1 MVYVWCEGLLSA
13 RERDKCVISGDLREQ
28 SLQALIDKRRPLL
41 YEGFRQSKTFDCRRI
56 ITPWVVCPPHQG
68 CIRTRAFAI
77 LPDGSPY
84 CNLHRVQQPV
94 HASRITVCFCFFMQT
109 TNGIWHG
116 IPSFLRRQ
124 VPKCA
129 IPVKHK
135 TNDPTSSPHPT
146 HLALLVQS
154 SAQTF
159 LISYITLSL
168 VTDQQCK
175 HHVSDKSYIPLVH
188 TSTACKRDSLP
199 TGHPRQVL
207 STLSH
212 SIPSLSNL
220 RTNMYRPQIILKKK
234 LSLISLTSVS
244 ACLGAHCEPLA

>member
-13 RERDKCVISGDLREQ
+13 RERGKCVFLGDLREQ

-41 YEGFRQSKTFDCRRI
+41 YEGFRQSKTFDCRKI

-135 TNDPTSSPHPT
+135 TNDPTLSPPPPPNPSRPARAIVRPNFPHILYYP
-146 HLALLVQS
+146 
-154 SAQTF
+154 
-159 LISYITLSL
+159 
-168 VTDQQCK
+168 
-175 HHVSDKSYIPLVH
+175 IPRH
-188 TSTACKRDSLP
+188 
-199 TGHPRQVL
+199 
-207 STLSH
+207 
-212 SIPSLSNL
+212 
-220 RTNMYRPQIILKKK
+220 
-234 LSLISLTSVS
+234 
-244 ACLGAHCEPLA
+244 

>member
-1 MVYVWCEGLLSA
+1 M
-13 RERDKCVISGDLREQ
+13 
-28 SLQALIDKRRPLL
+28 
-41 YEGFRQSKTFDCRRI
+41 
-56 ITPWVVCPPHQG
+56 
-68 CIRTRAFAI
+68 
-77 LPDGSPY
+77 
-84 CNLHRVQQPV
+84 
-94 HASRITVCFCFFMQT
+94 
-109 TNGIWHG
+109 
-116 IPSFLRRQ
+116 
-124 VPKCA
+124 
-129 IPVKHK
+129 
-135 TNDPTSSPHPT
+135 
-146 HLALLVQS
+146 QS

-244 ACLGAHCEPLA
+244 ACLGAHCEPLAWAEEGLRCDGRVCIGWPSGPLLAYRLMSLPSVCSYAENHVYVRFFFFFCGGGGGTRRAAAIRIRLNVRSWRDLVAVRHVVLCTAKGCVRVSRSEQRSTGDVERHCIRIP